1 MKPQARKASVRSSR
15 KLPVR
20 DWPEPFPASRSAS
33 FPTPHMATFHE
44 LWEIALVLE
53 PLSAQLAAGHAS
65 AEDLDALAEN
75 LAASE
80 DLLAAGPPHDH
91 DLPRLVALDIA
102 FHEIVARA
110 SGNRALMLARKPV
123 GLLYGPAMSQLQ
135 ILLPQAHSR
144 NCHAHRRI
152 FEGLR
157 RQDAAQAERW
167 MRKHLIDYQ
176 RGYVLARLDMDVPIS
191 LADVDELLD

>member
-1 MKPQARKASVRSSR
+1 MKPQARKAVPASLQPPAGPR
-15 KLPVR
+15 
-20 DWPEPFPASRSAS
+20 PEPFGSSRSHPFTA
-33 FPTPHMATFHE
+33 PHMATFHE

-65 AEDLDALAEN
+65 AEDLEELADN
-75 LAASE
+75 LAACE
-80 DLLAAGPPHDH
+80 DLLAAGPPRDH
-91 DLPRLVALDIA
+91 DLPRLVALDVA

-110 SGNRALMLARKPV
+110 SGNRALMQARKPV

-157 RQDAAQAERW
+157 RQDAAMAERW

-176 RGYVLARLDMDVPIS
+176 RGYVLARLDMDVPIA
-191 LADVDELLD
+191 LAEVDEYLD